1 MNEAG
6 DDAIGQNS
14 RESSRENASRSIADA
29 KRLARR
35 ALLAVYRCAPSAL
48 APARNA
54 PLARPHSRRDS
65 RPRPPRP
72 LHYLPD
78 AAAKLQPT
86 SAAVRVRTRYLL
98 QQLAFR
104 VQAHYRLS
112 GPAARLAEGDPTAQ
126 AQILQGA
133 VKQLKGKL
141 WKKARQ
147 LPQFHERTVWVDDLQ
162 LKYANRAGD
171 TRSIDLAQVETM
183 TVVRADRWEFA
194 LHTRS
199 GREYVFRAGSKEAY
213 AAWWEGLRST
223 TRWRARTTHRS
234 F

>member
-1 MNEAG
+1 MKKEG
-6 DDAIGQNS
+6 P
-14 RESSRENASRSIADA
+14 RT
-29 KRLARR
+29 
-35 ALLAVYRCAPSAL
+35 LLAVYAAAALSRRSAARL
-48 APARNA
+48 TRRAPAGPPP
-54 PLARPHSRRDS
+54 PLLPA
-65 RPRPPRP
+65 PRPANRGR
-72 LHYLPD
+72 
-78 AAAKLQPT
+78 
-86 SAAVRVRTRYLL
+86 RVRTRYLL

-213 AAWWEGLRST
+213 AAWWEGLQQYHAMA
-223 TRWRARTTHRS
+223 RAYYAS
-234 F
+234 

>member
-1 MNEAG
+1 MRRSLGLIPAG
-6 DDAIGQNS
+6 HPPAASSSLSPDA
-14 RESSRENASRSIADA
+14 
-29 KRLARR
+29 
-35 ALLAVYRCAPSAL
+35 
-48 APARNA
+48 
-54 PLARPHSRRDS
+54 
-65 RPRPPRP
+65 
-72 LHYLPD
+72 
-78 AAAKLQPT
+78 AAAKLQ
-86 SAAVRVRTRYLL
+86 ANVRGRRVRTRYLL

-171 TRSIDLAQVETM
+171 TRSIALAQVETM

-213 AAWWEGLRST
+213 AAWWEGLQQYHAMA
-223 TRWRARTTHRS
+223 RAYYAS
-234 F
+234 

>member
-1 MNEAG
+1 MRRSLGLIPAG
-6 DDAIGQNS
+6 LPPAAASSSLSPDA
-14 RESSRENASRSIADA
+14 
-29 KRLARR
+29 
-35 ALLAVYRCAPSAL
+35 
-48 APARNA
+48 
-54 PLARPHSRRDS
+54 
-65 RPRPPRP
+65 
-72 LHYLPD
+72 
-78 AAAKLQPT
+78 AAAKLQ
-86 SAAVRVRTRYLL
+86 ANVRGRRVRTRYLL

-213 AAWWEGLRST
+213 AAWWEGLQQYHAMA
-223 TRWRARTTHRS
+223 RAYYAS
-234 F
+234 

>member
-1 MNEAG
+1 MRRSLGLLPAG
-6 DDAIGQNS
+6 HPPAT
-14 RESSRENASRSIADA
+14 SSSA
-29 KRLARR
+29 
-35 ALLAVYRCAPSAL
+35 APS
-48 APARNA
+48 
-54 PLARPHSRRDS
+54 
-65 RPRPPRP
+65 
-72 LHYLPD
+72 PD
-78 AAAKLQPT
+78 AAAAKLQ
-86 SAAVRVRTRYLL
+86 ANVRGRRVRTRYLL

-213 AAWWEGLRST
+213 AAWWEGLQQYHAMA
-223 TRWRARTTHRS
+223 RAYYAS
-234 F
+234 